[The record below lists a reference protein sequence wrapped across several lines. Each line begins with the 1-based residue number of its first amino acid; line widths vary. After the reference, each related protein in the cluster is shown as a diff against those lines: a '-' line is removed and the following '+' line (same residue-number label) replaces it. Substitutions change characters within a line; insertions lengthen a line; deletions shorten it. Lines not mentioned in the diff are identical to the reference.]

1 MSGKETEELQGKT
14 EAYPEDLRYTEE
26 HEWVRWV
33 DGEAVVGIT
42 LYAQEQL
49 GDVVYVELPAL
60 GEEVQQFQ
68 PFGVVE
74 SVKAASDLYSPLSG
88 RVSAVNEALAEH
100 PELVNED
107 PYGEGWMIRLEPT
120 DRAELD
126 RLLRADAYRGWVEGT
141 E

>member
-1 MSGKETEELQGKT
+1 MET
-14 EAYPEDLRYTEE
+14 YPEDLRYSEE
-26 HEWVRWV
+26 HEWVRWE
-33 DGEAVVGIT
+33 DDEAVVGIT
-42 LYAQEQL
+42 HYAQDQL
-49 GDVVYVELPAL
+49 GDVVYVELPAP
-60 GEEVQQFQ
+60 GDAARQSE

-74 SVKAASDLYSPLSG
+74 SVKAASDLHSPMSG
-88 RVSAVNEALAEH
+88 RISAVNDALVEH

-126 RLLRADAYRGWVEGT
+126 GLLSAAAYRSLVEET